1 MVYQEEGERTEVCW
15 RRAGGQVPVAEGTAA
30 AVAPSR
36 GGRPPVDALQ
46 RKLRMGRCRRF
57 LFLVAN
63 RYAGSGG
70 IKMPSNAGR
79 EVSELWAG
87 ARALAQYFAAL
98 EGGFRL
104 SMRKPSKHVNC
115 GVYDSNSRFRPS
127 IPTSKRSLSN
137 SISSSPLH
145 F

>member
-1 MVYQEEGERTEVCW
+1 
-15 RRAGGQVPVAEGTAA
+15 
-30 AVAPSR
+30 
-36 GGRPPVDALQ
+36 
-46 RKLRMGRCRRF
+46 
-57 LFLVAN
+57 
-63 RYAGSGG
+63 
-70 IKMPSNAGR
+70 MPSNAGR

-127 IPTSKRSLSN
+127 IPTSKRSL
-137 SISSSPLH
+137 LERRLQL
-145 F
+145 

>member
-1 MVYQEEGERTEVCW
+1 MFSFFWSRT
-15 RRAGGQVPVAEGTAA
+15 GT
-30 AVAPSR
+30 R
-36 GGRPPVDALQ
+36 GV
-46 RKLRMGRCRRF
+46 
-57 LFLVAN
+57 
-63 RYAGSGG
+63 GG

-104 SMRKPSKHVNC
+104 SMQKPSKHVNC

-127 IPTSKRSLSN
+127 IPTSKRSQREGEW
-137 SISSSPLH
+137 I
-145 F
+145 